1 MTALF
6 SSFLGTAIKFLFFL
20 LVSWGGIVC
29 GKKYR
34 DHKDAASAAAGGNE
48 TK

>member
-1 MTALF
+1 MTEIFA
-6 SSFLGTAIKFLFFL
+6 SFLGTAIKFLIFL
-20 LVSWGGIVC
+20 FISWGGIVC

-34 DHKDAASAAAGGNE
+34 DHKDAASAATGANE

>member
-1 MTALF
+1 MTDIFA
-6 SSFLGTAIKFLFFL
+6 SFLGTAIKFLFFL
-20 LVSWGGIVC
+20 FISWGGIVC

-34 DHKDAASAAAGGNE
+34 DHKDAISAAADANE

>member
-1 MTALF
+1 MTAVF
-6 SSFLGTAIKFLFFL
+6 ASFLGTAIKFLFFL
-20 LVSWGGIVC
+20 LISWGGIVC

-34 DHKDAASAAAGGNE
+34 DYKDAASAAAGADE